1 MPNYDVQIIDKHQ
14 HENNK
19 HMLSY
24 TNYFDKSGRKKR
36 HKLAETVNNA
46 QTREAARK
54 LECLLNIIV
63 NNAYKKQCKYIQHT
77 VNKLTIAAVSNR
89 QLR

>member
-36 HKLAETVNNA
+36 HKLAGTVNIKCVLLENKA
-46 QTREAARK
+46 FQLEIYFLEA
-54 LECLLNIIV
+54 
-63 NNAYKKQCKYIQHT
+63 T
-77 VNKLTIAAVSNR
+77 
-89 QLR
+89 

>member
-36 HKLAETVNNA
+36 HKLAGTVNNRT
-46 QTREAARK
+46 QQK
-54 LECLLNIIV
+54 SKIQV
-63 NNAYKKQCKYIQHT
+63 YI
-77 VNKLTIAAVSNR
+77 LAIS
-89 QLR
+89 

>member
-24 TNYFDKSGRKKR
+24 TDYFDKSGRKKR
-36 HKLAETVNNA
+36 HKLAGTVNNA
-46 QTREAARK
+46 QAREAARK
-54 LECLLNIIV
+54 LV
-63 NNAYKKQCKYIQHT
+63 R
-77 VNKLTIAAVSNR
+77 VSFEHNSK
-89 QLR
+89 

>member
-24 TNYFDKSGRKKR
+24 TNYFDESGRKKR
-36 HKLAETVNNA
+36 HVQVINKHQHENNKHMLSYNSYFDKSG
-46 QTREAARK
+46 RK
-54 LECLLNIIV
+54 KS
-63 NNAYKKQCKYIQHT
+63 A
-77 VNKLTIAAVSNR
+77 
-89 QLR
+89 

>member
-54 LECLLNIIV
+54 LARVTFEHNS
-63 NNAYKKQCKYIQHT
+63 KQCISKNN
-77 VNKLTIAAVSNR
+77 VNIYNIR
-89 QLR
+89 EIN